1 MGRARRPGSR
11 QGRRQGTRQ
20 GPRRQGTRQG
30 IRQGSPVLHTEAE
43 GSSAPPPAPV
53 PEPSTSESSGRGK
66 KRLSGPLSKLILM
79 AFEGSS
85 SRKGVSL
92 AALKKFLRE
101 GGYNLNRNK
110 NSHLKRELHKLVS
123 NGVLIRLT
131 GSGASG
137 SFKHGGKTLPKKSAK
152 PEARKVKR
160 TAAAHKRPASGS
172 REPRKKLPKKQ
183 PAISKPKGVRSSRKT
198 AVPGRR
204 RQLDKHST
212 VKGS

>member
-1 MGRARRPGSR
+1 MVRGSRQGSR
-11 QGRRQGTRQ
+11 QGRRQGSRQ
-20 GPRRQGTRQG
+20 GRRQGS
-30 IRQGSPVLHTEAE
+30 RQGSSVLHSEAE
-43 GSSAPPPAPV
+43 GSSAPPSATI

-66 KRLSGPLSKLILM
+66 KRLSGPLSQLILK

-137 SFKHGGKTLPKKSAK
+137 SFKHGGKALPKKSAK
-152 PEARKVKR
+152 PETRKVKK
-160 TAAAHKRPASGS
+160 TAAANKRPASAS
-172 REPRKKLPKKQ
+172 RDPRKKAKKQ
-183 PAISKPKGVRSSRKT
+183 PAVSKPKGVRSSRKT
-198 AVPGRR
+198 AVPVRR
-204 RQLDKHST
+204 RQLNKHST